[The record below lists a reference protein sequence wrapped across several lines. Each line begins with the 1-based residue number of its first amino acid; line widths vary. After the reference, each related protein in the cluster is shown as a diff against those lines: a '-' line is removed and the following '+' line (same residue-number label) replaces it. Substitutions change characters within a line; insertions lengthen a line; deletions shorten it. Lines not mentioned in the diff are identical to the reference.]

1 MKKSLSYTEN
11 AYSSF
16 TEDQVKTIDSLI
28 GKYGTTRA
36 DVVRIITICW
46 LENKS
51 LLSNNKK
58 KSGSRK

>member
-1 MKKSLSYTEN
+1 MKKHLSYTEK

-16 TEDQVKTIDSLI
+16 TKEQSKIIDSLI
-28 GKYGTTRA
+28 GKYGTNRA
-36 DVVRIITICW
+36 DVVRTITICW

-58 KSGSRK
+58 KSRSQK